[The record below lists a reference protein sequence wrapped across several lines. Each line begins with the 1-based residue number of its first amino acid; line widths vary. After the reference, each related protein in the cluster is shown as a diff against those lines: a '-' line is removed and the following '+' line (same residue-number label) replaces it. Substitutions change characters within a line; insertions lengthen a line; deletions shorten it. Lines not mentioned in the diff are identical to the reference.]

1 MISAV
6 HQARLVFC
14 FKFTHNYNYNLSTKS
29 KSNISQMNHLI
40 PASLDNNFAS
50 ESMER
55 QGTPARQI
63 FFRRLHAM
71 ITNEARTGCITWLPD
86 GLGFVIS
93 SKQKFADV
101 ILPLYF
107 GRTKFASFAR
117 RLKRWG
123 FTRRQK
129 DGSFHHDQFR
139 RDGMVFDVDDDTS
152 SLGFEIKT
160 NCGPPTTS
168 GLKMKVTPT
177 SKGPL
182 KKRFKQRWMIEQSV
196 EQRLPSPV
204 PVCLSPGSDS
214 GVSFS
219 KHLPNDMRLMP
230 ELMRAINR
238 NKRRER
244 NELLLLAA
252 TRKSKKEILVAHAL
266 ASLELQGRPKPSPYF
281 GCVECSPQCI
291 PIMKPKIFSFSRA
304 A

>member
-1 MISAV
+1 
-6 HQARLVFC
+6 
-14 FKFTHNYNYNLSTKS
+14 
-29 KSNISQMNHLI
+29 
-40 PASLDNNFAS
+40 
-50 ESMER
+50 
-55 QGTPARQI
+55 
-63 FFRRLHAM
+63 M

-86 GLGFVIS
+86 GLRFVIS

-123 FTRRQK
+123 FARRQK
-129 DGSFHHDQFR
+129 DGAFHHDQFR

-160 NCGPPTTS
+160 NCGP
-168 GLKMKVTPT
+168 KMKVTPT

-214 GVSFS
+214 GISFP

-244 NELLLLAA
+244 NELLLLTA
-252 TRKSKKEILVAHAL
+252 TRKSKKEMLVAHAL
-266 ASLELQGRPKPSPYF
+266 ASLELQGRPNLSSYF
-281 GCVECSPQCI
+281 GCVECSPRYI
-291 PIMKPKIFSFSRA
+291 PISKPKIFSFSRA